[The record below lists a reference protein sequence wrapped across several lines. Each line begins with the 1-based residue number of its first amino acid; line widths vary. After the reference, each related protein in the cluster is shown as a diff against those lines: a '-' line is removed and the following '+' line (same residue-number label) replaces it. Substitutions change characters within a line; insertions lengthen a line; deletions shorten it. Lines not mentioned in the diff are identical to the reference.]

1 MSCLRVLN
9 AEGIRVKPVAQRLYT
24 LWRSFSRALTWR
36 FMPKVIARPVDGFK
50 VVITRQCECEALLR
64 SAIALAGNLPLIFT
78 VLSVL
83 RFLIIS
89 EVCLTGETLPT
100 TQNAPVSLTLTG
112 FEGF

>member
-1 MSCLRVLN
+1 MSCFGVLN
-9 AEGIRVKPVAQRLYT
+9 AEGIRAKPVFQRLYT

-36 FMPKVIARPVDGFK
+36 FMQKVIARPVDGFK
-50 VVITRQCECEALLR
+50 GVITRQRECEALLR

-89 EVCLTGETLPT
+89 EVCLPQETFT
-100 TQNAPVSLTLTG
+100 TTPKALVSLALTG
-112 FEGF
+112 FEGV